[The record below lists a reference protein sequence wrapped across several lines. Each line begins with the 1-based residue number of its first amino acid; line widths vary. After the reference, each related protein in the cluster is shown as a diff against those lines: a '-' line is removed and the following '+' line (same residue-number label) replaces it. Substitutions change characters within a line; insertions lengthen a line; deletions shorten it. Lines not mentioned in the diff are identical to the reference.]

1 MNLPIILI
9 FYLEGLVSSL
19 TSESRSMNA
28 VEEYED
34 LNLNVTEE
42 TKNLTEIL

>member
-9 FYLEGLVSSL
+9 IYLMGLVSSL
-19 TSESRSMNA
+19 TSESQSMNA

-34 LNLNVTEE
+34 MNFNETEE